1 MATPVEEVKARL
13 DAVEYIGRDV
23 RLQRAGRN
31 WKGLCPFHSEK
42 TPSFFVFP
50 DRGSYKCFGCGEGG
64 DLLTYVMRRN
74 RIEFPDAL
82 GELAREAG
90 IEIQRGPADPE
101 RRGRQAAM
109 LGLLAEA
116 QKFLHRQLLE
126 SPAAEEARVYV
137 RTRGLADKTVAQF
150 GLGYAS
156 AHGSPLLAHL
166 RRLDFKD
173 DAIEAAGLA
182 RSDERGVRDYLF
194 DRLIFPI
201 WNRSG
206 AVVGFGGRT
215 LRDIEPKYLNTRDSE
230 VFTKGHLLYGYH
242 LGRDAIREER
252 TAVIVEGYMDVIAA
266 HEAGFTNT
274 VASMGTS
281 LTPQQ
286 ARMLTTSG
294 ASRVVIALDADAA
307 GAAAARRGLD
317 VVREAGDYESG
328 TTVDVRGLVRHEDRL
343 TTDIGIAELPV
354 GDDPDSLVRS
364 RPQRWRDLIANP
376 TPLAD
381 FAFRW
386 AGGQHDLGSLSGRRA
401 AMREL
406 LPIVSEIGDAVVRAH
421 YFGRLSELSG
431 VPVDELRRMAARDG
445 RCGAPRAA
453 ARSTRE
459 TAAAAP
465 MLMDRLEEGLLRCV
479 ARAGARDA
487 ELISRLDPALLTD
500 PAARHILARIVAQ
513 AREHHDLDW
522 ERISASLDPT
532 SQQRLTAVL
541 EGAAEAPGSDA
552 SLGVEL
558 QFATLRLRERRLN
571 AELEETRLAADGDA
585 AEPIAARRQELIS
598 EMDSVHRAKLELIG
612 ARSLVAG

>member
-31 WKGLCPFHSEK
+31 WKGLCPFHNEK

-137 RTRGLADKTVAQF
+137 RTRGIADNTVAQF

-206 AVVGFGGRT
+206 AVVGFG
-215 LRDIEPKYLNTRDSE
+215 
-230 VFTKGHLLYGYH
+230 
-242 LGRDAIREER
+242 AER
-252 TAVIVEGYMDVIAA
+252 FE
-266 HEAGFTNT
+266 
-274 VASMGTS
+274 TS
-281 LTPQQ
+281 
-286 ARMLTTSG
+286 S
-294 ASRVVIALDADAA
+294 
-307 GAAAARRGLD
+307 
-317 VVREAGDYESG
+317 
-328 TTVDVRGLVRHEDRL
+328 
-343 TTDIGIAELPV
+343 
-354 GDDPDSLVRS
+354 
-364 RPQRWRDLIANP
+364 
-376 TPLAD
+376 
-381 FAFRW
+381 
-386 AGGQHDLGSLSGRRA
+386 
-401 AMREL
+401 
-406 LPIVSEIGDAVVRAH
+406 
-421 YFGRLSELSG
+421 
-431 VPVDELRRMAARDG
+431 
-445 RCGAPRAA
+445 
-453 ARSTRE
+453 RST
-459 TAAAAP
+459 
-465 MLMDRLEEGLLRCV
+465 
-479 ARAGARDA
+479 
-487 ELISRLDPALLTD
+487 
-500 PAARHILARIVAQ
+500 
-513 AREHHDLDW
+513 
-522 ERISASLDPT
+522 
-532 SQQRLTAVL
+532 
-541 EGAAEAPGSDA
+541 
-552 SLGVEL
+552 
-558 QFATLRLRERRLN
+558 
-571 AELEETRLAADGDA
+571 
-585 AEPIAARRQELIS
+585 
-598 EMDSVHRAKLELIG
+598 
-612 ARSLVAG
+612 